1 MKPLTFLLICLLP
14 IACSAPTSPP
24 NPGTKKTEKDQ
35 PSIPSNPRPKNVGM
49 EAKVKRVVDGD
60 TILLDNG
67 ERVRLLAVNTPE
79 SVHPR
84 KPVEFFGKEASA
96 FTKKMLEG
104 EKVLLVYD
112 QNSAATKHRDRY
124 GRLLA
129 YVYRERDNLDFNA
142 ELVKQG
148 YAFAYTRFPTERG
161 DEFLK
166 YQREAKNKKRGLWG
180 KRE

>member
-1 MKPLTFLLICLLP
+1 MKRFAVVILFFPL
-14 IACSAPTSPP
+14 ACFSPT
-24 NPGTKKTEKDQ
+24 E
-35 PSIPSNPRPKNVGM
+35 PSNSKSVIEKTAAQSEKTPAPRPNNVGM
-49 EAKVKRVVDGD
+49 EARVKRVVDGD
-60 TILLDNG
+60 TLLLENG
-67 ERVRLLAVNTPE
+67 ERVRLIAVDTPE
-79 SVHPR
+79 SVHPK
-84 KPVEFFGKEASA
+84 KPVEYFGKEASA

-148 YAFAYTRFPTERG
+148 YAQVYTRFPTERG
-161 DEFLK
+161 KEFLK
-166 YQREAKNKKRGLWG
+166 YQREARKNKRGLWG
-180 KRE
+180 KGE